1 MAIGQ
6 YRFNPRSN
14 KSVREQWGPT
24 LEEERGEALRRM
36 MDRGQTPSSFGSMDK
51 FEAARQQ
58 EVQAERDRRGPQA
71 YDQSQGKMVSSPKA
85 RRERLSAEMDAAEK
99 GKAEAKKKGDKDF
112 ERARKTPGAR
122 SYFNADE
129 EWAGWQPS
137 KDGSKSRFIRQTDG
151 DELVQIQTPSGG
163 FVSAKGKNV
172 ASNYDASRYDEEE
185 RLARL
190 AQVRANG
197 RAIRDRLDTEMGDKL
212 AAQLKSEGVVVTPRR
227 EDGSIDLDKAQG
239 MLASAKQNEWAE
251 EKRMLAVG
259 REQQKMDRQRLR
271 DLTRELRNDGFRGR
285 YMTAQERREREN
297 ERAGLIASTQYMN
310 DRDLRDYGVRAE
322 SNRLAEIER
331 SRQVAEAQN
340 KQADAVMTKIES
352 TGQPPTDAQLK
363 MLGYPDSS
371 DAEAWQ
377 ELIKTDPVAA
387 KIYQTFRSPKVSSSG
402 RAMSRALSAFV

>member
-6 YRFNPRSN
+6 YRFNRRSN

-71 YDQSQGKMVSSPKA
+71 YDQSQGKMIPSPKA

-99 GKAEAKKKGDKDF
+99 GKAEAKKKGDEDWKK
-112 ERARKTPGAR
+112 RAIRDIAFDGPGRAAR
-122 SYFNADE
+122 TE
-129 EWAGWQPS
+129 E
-137 KDGSKSRFIRQTDG
+137 GSMYQS
-151 DELVQIQTPSGG
+151 ETPSGG
-163 FVSAKGKNV
+163 FVSARSGSKNGVDV
-172 ASNYDASRYDEEE
+172 AGNMQSSFWRDADRDAQLAKVRDNARKIRE
-185 RLARL
+185 R
-190 AQVRANG
+190 
-197 RAIRDRLDTEMGDKL
+197 IDTEKGNSL
-212 AAQLKSEGVVVTPRR
+212 VAQLNEAGVTVSPRK

-271 DLTRELRNDGFRGR
+271 DLTRELRNDGIRGR
-285 YMTAQERREREN
+285 YMTAQERRDREN

-322 SNRLAEIER
+322 SNRLADIER
-331 SRQVAEAQN
+331 SRQVAEAQD
-340 KQADAVMTKIES
+340 KQADAVLTKVQS

-363 MLGYPDSS
+363 MLGYPDSG
-371 DAEAWQ
+371 DVEAWQ

-402 RAMSRALSAFV
+402 RAMSRALSAYI